1 MAKPRQDERSNEGIA
16 VRQPRGAA
24 RLVLLRDAAAM
35 PPGEA
40 ASAAEEVAPASC
52 RPAGIL
58 ASQEGSAHER
68 AAQERAAREGLA
80 QEGAEPEALVPADG
94 PDRIAIACDGVI
106 DIVAALFNVSGREL
120 RGPGRSSFAVSRVRQ
135 IAMYVTHV
143 TLRLSMRDVG
153 LGFGRDRTTVLY
165 ACHQIEDLRED
176 EEFDDIVARVEQVVM
191 VAFGMRA
198 RRG

>member
-1 MAKPRQDERSNEGIA
+1 MAKPGQDERSNEGIA

-35 PPGEA
+35 PPGES
-40 ASAAEEVAPASC
+40 ASAAEGVALASC

-58 ASQEGSAHER
+58 ASQEGPAH
-68 AAQERAAREGLA
+68 ERAAREGLA